1 MNSDTLHPQLKE
13 RLLAQADADQRISF
27 ADFMHT
33 VLYDLDHGYY
43 RAERQ
48 RVGRSSDTDFYTA
61 QSLGPI
67 FQRLLL
73 DSVQSL
79 LGDDLARYTWVE
91 IGREPGNP
99 WWKDGE
105 HPFGALKSIGAGDPI
120 KITGPSI
127 VFSNE
132 LFDAQAFHR
141 LIYHQ
146 GAWQELGVDLSGDQ
160 PVEVILSKPSPELE
174 PALLRLPKDHA
185 EGYVLDLPLRAEQ
198 LLQSI
203 CAEPWQ
209 GLFVAFDYG
218 RRWDELLFEYPQGT
232 ARAYHR
238 HQQSNELLARPGQQ
252 DLTCHINWDGLSD
265 VLKAQH
271 FSEPTLESQEAFFMH
286 HAQNVI
292 GEIITAK
299 AGQFDPARQ
308 TLMQLLHPGNMGIK
322 FQVLS
327 ARR

>member
-1 MNSDTLHPQLKE
+1 MTSNLKQ
-13 RLLAQADADQRISF
+13 RLLAQADDKQHLSF
-27 ADFMHT
+27 ADFMHI
-33 VLYDLDHGYY
+33 VLYDPDHGYY

-61 QSLGPI
+61 QSLGPV

-73 DSVQSL
+73 NAVNTL
-79 LGDDLARYTWVE
+79 IEGDLSRYTWVE

-99 WWKDGE
+99 WWLEGQ
-105 HPFGALKSIGAGDPI
+105 HPFGALKSIGAGDPV

-141 LIYHQ
+141 LVYHQ
-146 GAWQELGVDLSGDQ
+146 GAWRELGVDLNGDA
-160 PVEVILSKPSPELE
+160 PTEVILPRLSDELA
-174 PALLRLPKDHA
+174 PALQRLPKDHT

-198 LLQSI
+198 LLHRI
-203 CAEPWQ
+203 CTEPWQ
-209 GLFVAFDYG
+209 GLFIAFDYG
-218 RRWDELLFEYPQGT
+218 RSWDQLLFEYPHGT

-238 HQQSNELLARPGQQ
+238 HEQSNDLLALPGQQ
-252 DLTCHINWDGLSD
+252 DLTCHINWDGLNE
-265 VLKAQH
+265 VLKSH
-271 FSEPTLESQEAFFMH
+271 GFSEPQLENQEAFFMH
-286 HAQNVI
+286 HAQQAI
-292 GEIITAK
+292 GDIITAK

-308 TLMQLLHPGNMGIK
+308 TLMHLLHPGNMGLK